1 MTKGDMTPSD
11 ISRGIVITGTD
22 TGIGKTVFSAG
33 LAGLLDGFYWKP
45 VQSGLDEETD
55 SEAVTRLSGLP
66 AGRVLPEVY
75 RLKTPLSPHRSAE
88 LDGVAIDAA
97 ELSLPDLPGPL
108 IIEGAGGL
116 MVPLNRQTRFID
128 IFKEW
133 QLPVILCAR
142 TALGTINHT
151 LLSLEALRARAI
163 PLIGVAFIGEE
174 VADSQRT
181 IAEFGNVR
189 QLGRLPYLDPLTSET
204 LREAMVSGF
213 DLSPIAGGR

>member
-1 MTKGDMTPSD
+1 MTK
-11 ISRGIVITGTD
+11 RIVITGTD

-33 LAGLLDGFYWKP
+33 LAGLLNGFYWKP

-55 SEAVTRLSGLP
+55 SEVVARLSGLP

-75 RLKTPLSPHRSAE
+75 RLRMPLSPHRSAE
-88 LDGVAIDAA
+88 IDGVAIEAA
-97 ELSLPDLPGPL
+97 KLSLPVLPGPL

-128 IFKEW
+128 IFREW

-151 LLSLEALRARAI
+151 LLSIEALRARSI
-163 PLIGVAFIGEE
+163 PLIGLAFIGEE
-174 VADSQRT
+174 VADTQKT
-181 IAEFGNVR
+181 IVEFSGVP
-189 QLGRLPYLDPLTSET
+189 QLGRLPLLDPLTSEA
-204 LREAMVSGF
+204 LREATVAGF
-213 DLSPIAGGR
+213 DLAAITGGE

>member
-1 MTKGDMTPSD
+1 MTK
-11 ISRGIVITGTD
+11 RIVITGTD

-55 SEAVTRLSGLP
+55 SEVVERLAGLP
-66 AGRVLPEVY
+66 PGRVLPEVY
-75 RLKTPLSPHRSAE
+75 RLKEPLSPHRSAE

-108 IIEGAGGL
+108 VIEGAGGL

-128 IFKEW
+128 IFEQW
-133 QLPVILCAR
+133 RLPVILCAR

-151 LLSLEALRARAI
+151 LLSIEALRARSI
-163 PLIGVAFIGEE
+163 PLIGIAFMGEE
-174 VADSQRT
+174 VADTQRT
-181 IAEFGNVR
+181 IVEFGGVP
-189 QLGRLPYLDPLTSET
+189 QLGRLPHLGPLTGET
-204 LREAMVSGF
+204 LRDAMISGF
-213 DLSPIAGGR
+213 DLAMIAGGD

>member
-1 MTKGDMTPSD
+1 MA
-11 ISRGIVITGTD
+11 RGIVVTGTD

-55 SEAVTRLSGLP
+55 SEVVARLSGLP

-75 RLKTPLSPHRSAE
+75 RLNTPLSPHRSAE
-88 LDGVAIDAA
+88 IDGVAIEAA
-97 ELSLPDLPGPL
+97 KLSLPDLPGPL

-128 IFKEW
+128 IFREW

-151 LLSLEALRARAI
+151 LLSIEALRARSI
-163 PLIGVAFIGEE
+163 PLIGVVFIGDEM
-174 VADSQRT
+174 ADSQRT

-189 QLGRLPYLDPLTSET
+189 QLGRLPYLDPLTPET
-204 LREAMVSGF
+204 LREAMVAGF
-213 DLSPIAGGR
+213 DLAPIAEGR